1 MPFSE
6 FTSRATASMVV
17 ILSHRLTM
25 LSGMLVRYRYRIDPT
40 PGQRQALA
48 RAFGCAR
55 VVYNDALAERRR
67 ALQAGESIS
76 DTEVQRRVVTQA
88 KRTPERAWLAEV
100 ASVALVQACQD
111 ARRAYRNWFDSL
123 TGKRK
128 GRRVGRPRFRTK
140 HGRQSIRLTRNGF
153 ALYRGR
159 LHITKV
165 GRVRVRWSRELP
177 SVPSSVTVIREP
189 DGRYYASFVVER
201 DPTPLPPVSRTAGI
215 DLGLVWFVTIAASDG
230 TIETIANPRH
240 LRAAKRRLAHAQ
252 RNLSRKQKGSK
263 NRANAR
269 LRVAVAHR
277 KVRDRRA
284 DHLHKLA
291 LRLIRE
297 NQAVAVEDLAVAG
310 LARTRLAKSV
320 HDAGW
325 TTFLR
330 LLEAK
335 AAQHGRQV
343 VKIGRWAP
351 TSQTCSACGQRDGPK
366 PLGVRAWACPAC
378 GAVHDRDVNAARN
391 ILVAAGLAET
401 LNACGGHV
409 RPGATLAVAGEA
421 GTHRGV
427 A

>member
-1 MPFSE
+1 
-6 FTSRATASMVV
+6 
-17 ILSHRLTM
+17 
-25 LSGMLVRYRYRIDPT
+25 MLVRYRYRIDPT
-40 PGQRQALA
+40 SAQREALA

-55 VVYNDALAERRR
+55 VVYNDALTERHR
-67 ALQAGESIS
+67 AYQAGEWLS

-88 KRTPERAWLAEV
+88 KRTSERVWLTDV

-153 ALYRGR
+153 AFRGTRLYVA
-159 LHITKV
+159 KV
-165 GRVRVRWSRELP
+165 GQVRVRWSRELP
-177 SVPSSVTVIREP
+177 SAPSSVTVIREP

-201 DPTPLPPVSRTAGI
+201 NLTPLPPVSRTAGI
-215 DLGLVWFVTIAASDG
+215 DLGLVSFATIAASDG
-230 TIETIANPRH
+230 TVETLANPRH
-240 LRAAKRRLAHAQ
+240 LRVAERRLAIAQ
-252 RNLSRKQKGSK
+252 RQLSGKRKGSK
-263 NRANAR
+263 NRAKAR

-277 KVRDRRA
+277 RVRDQRA
-284 DHLHKLA
+284 DHHHKLA

-297 NQAVAVEDLAVAG
+297 NQTIAVEDLAVAG

-325 TTFLR
+325 TMFVR

-343 VKIGRWAP
+343 VRIGRWTP
-351 TSQTCSACGQRDGPK
+351 TSQTCSACGYHDGPK
-366 PLGVRAWACPAC
+366 PLSVRVWACPAC
-378 GAVHDRDVNAARN
+378 DTVHDRDTNVARN

-409 RPGATLAVAGEA
+409 RPRATLAVASEA
-421 GTHRGV
+421 GTHRGT

>member
-1 MPFSE
+1 
-6 FTSRATASMVV
+6 
-17 ILSHRLTM
+17 
-25 LSGMLVRYRYRIDPT
+25 MLVRYRYRIDPT

-67 ALQAGESIS
+67 AFQAGERLS
-76 DTEVQRRVVTQA
+76 DTEVQRRVITQA

-111 ARRAYRNWFDSL
+111 ARRAYRNWVDSL
-123 TGKRK
+123 TGRRR
-128 GRRVGRPRFRTK
+128 GRSVGGPRFRTK

-153 ALYRGR
+153 AIRGTRLYVA
-159 LHITKV
+159 KV

-177 SVPSSVTVIREP
+177 SAPSSVTVIRES

-201 DPTPLPPVSRTAGI
+201 DPTPLPPVWRTAGI
-215 DLGLVWFVTIAASDG
+215 DLGLVWFATIAASDG
-230 TIETIANPRH
+230 TVETLANPRH
-240 LRAAKRRLAHAQ
+240 LRAAERRLARAQ
-252 RNLSRKQKGSK
+252 RQLSRKEKGSK
-263 NRANAR
+263 NRARAR

-277 KVRDRRA
+277 RVRDRRA
-284 DHLHKLA
+284 DHHHKLA

-320 HDAGW
+320 HDVGW
-325 TTFLR
+325 GTFLR

-335 AAQHGRQV
+335 AAQHGRHV
-343 VKIGRWAP
+343 VKVGRWVP
-351 TSQTCSACGQRDGPK
+351 TTQTCSSCGRCDGPK
-366 PLGVRAWACPAC
+366 RLSVRAWTCPAC

-401 LNACGGHV
+401 LTACGGHV

-421 GTHRGV
+421 GTHPGAV
-427 A
+427 